1 MINLGQYFT
10 PEHIVDQMISLIENS
25 GSILE
30 PSCGNGA
37 FLKKLPNHTIGIEI
51 DSHFT
56 GNNILNIDFFDYNP
70 IEKFDTIIGN
80 PPYVKYQE
88 IYSETLN
95 KLPDILDK
103 RSNLY
108 LFFMWKSI
116 DLLKDNGELIF
127 IVPRDFL
134 KTTSA
139 RPLNIRFI
147 QEGCFTYFHEFGDEK
162 IFADASP
169 NVCIFRWVKNPHAH
183 NAIFAYENN
192 GYLQFECTKENTILI
207 SELFE
212 IKTGG
217 VTGCNEIYY
226 KPFGNIDLVVSST
239 KRTGETQKAILE
251 TAPTEYLMQFKDQ
264 LLNRKVKTFNE
275 NNWFEWG
282 RKLTKL
288 PERHIYVN
296 CKTRDLEPFFYH
308 PSCYHDGALLALIC
322 KETNKYDLNYL
333 IYCLNQ
339 NNWNQQGFQVGGRL
353 VFGQRNLS
361 NAYLILR

>member
-10 PEHIVDQMISLIENS
+10 PDAIIDQMISLIENN

-37 FLKKLPNHTIGIEI
+37 FLHKLPKHAIGIEI
-51 DSHFT
+51 DSNFT
-56 GNNILNIDFFDYNP
+56 GENILNIDFFDYNP
-70 IEKFDTIIGN
+70 VEKFDTIIGN

-88 IYSETLN
+88 ICPETLH
-95 KLPDILDK
+95 KLPNILDK

-169 NVCIFRWVKNPHAH
+169 NVCIFRWVKNLQAN
-183 NAIFAYENN
+183 NAISVYENN
-192 GYLQFECTKENTILI
+192 GYLQFKMIQENTIPL
-207 SELFE
+207 SELFD

-226 KPFGNIDLVVSST
+226 QPFGNIDLVVSST
-239 KRTGETQKAILE
+239 KRTG
-251 TAPTEYLMQFKDQ
+251 
-264 LLNRKVKTFNE
+264 KT
-275 NNWFEWG
+275 
-282 RKLTKL
+282 
-288 PERHIYVN
+288 
-296 CKTRDLEPFFYH
+296 
-308 PSCYHDGALLALIC
+308 
-322 KETNKYDLNYL
+322 
-333 IYCLNQ
+333 
-339 NNWNQQGFQVGGRL
+339 
-353 VFGQRNLS
+353 
-361 NAYLILR
+361 